1 VLWIKRH
8 KSFRSKELEGKGK
21 VEKKMK
27 NMTAGKEITFGFGIV
42 LILVVLIGVVSFT
55 GVSGMLKGV

>member
-1 VLWIKRH
+1 
-8 KSFRSKELEGKGK
+8 